1 MADNLKLMALDADD
15 LLVLSAHVQDSVLLS
30 AEIEFDPNEGLL
42 FLPINRFAWEAP
54 SARRLFFKKYQR
66 RRSVLHFSK
75 IKSLKSSGVDRGNA
89 SEVQSVLSITFQASP
104 QEDDPGGQIQL
115 DFAGGGGLLLDVEC
129 IEAQLTDLGAAWK
142 ASSKPQHGV

>member
-15 LLVLSAHVQDSVLLS
+15 LLVISAHVQDSVLLS
-30 AEIEFDPNEGLL
+30 ADIEFDPQKGLL

-54 SARRLFFKKYQR
+54 SARRMFFKKFER
-66 RRSVLHFSK
+66 RRSILHFSK
-75 IKSLKSSGVDRGNA
+75 ITSLKSTGVDRGNA
-89 SEVQSVLSITFQASP
+89 TEVQSLLSITFTASS
-104 QEDDPGGQIQL
+104 DAGDPGGQIQL
-115 DFAGGGGLLLDVEC
+115 DFGGGGGLLLDVEC

>member
-30 AEIEFDPNEGLL
+30 SEIEFDPNKGLL

-75 IKSLKSSGVDRGNA
+75 IKSLKSSGVDRCNP
-89 SEVQSVLSITFQASP
+89 SCRLPFRHRRKRTIQAGKSSWTLP
-104 QEDDPGGQIQL
+104 AV
-115 DFAGGGGLLLDVEC
+115 AGFFWMSNV
-129 IEAQLTDLGAAWK
+129 
-142 ASSKPQHGV
+142 SKLN

>member
-15 LLVLSAHVQDSVLLS
+15 LLVLSAHVQDSVLMS
-30 AEIEFDPNEGLL
+30 AEIEFDPNKGLL

>member
-1 MADNLKLMALDADD
+1 MADILKLMALDADD
-15 LLVLSAHVQDSVLLS
+15 LLVLSAHVQDSVLMS
-30 AEIEFDPNEGLL
+30 AEIEFDPNKGLL